1 MKKNYLS
8 ILMVGAL
15 FVSGCTNADYDL
27 SDIDTTA
34 RFNVNGL
41 VVPMNIDNVT
51 LKSVLDLKE
60 TSKVKET
67 PSGYAIQED
76 GTFESDAIKV
86 PSFSTSV
93 PQIDPIE
100 ASINIHVANGV
111 KATEP
116 ASVPIAYYE
125 LPTKSTS
132 FTIST
137 DKVPEQVMDIYD
149 VKVDAKAK
157 CNIQISGLSDVL
169 KKVRFN
175 GIQLQL
181 LKGFHLSYLEING
194 KSKDES
200 ETDYLSSYNP
210 QTGILDLSSE
220 EIETENGHINIS
232 ISISSINADEA
243 GLEFSNPHFS
253 ISCECKLLEGGKVSV
268 CKEDFKKISE
278 INSLPTSIGYKC
290 NFDVSEVDVK
300 SFSGK
305 IKYDVTGLNIAPVN
319 LNDLPDLLSQPETD
333 VRITNPQIY
342 IKLNNPLIQEG
353 YSLSAQ
359 TGFTLTANRPDE
371 APQNYSLDE
380 GELVVAD
387 DADNSFVLSPI
398 DPEAS
403 VKADLD
409 RTDAQHIGF
418 KSLSDICSGKGLP
431 KSISVTADDPQ
442 IPEQEVYDFRLGE
455 TFNPVKG
462 NYLFFAPLNLKP
474 GTFISYADSIDG
486 WNDEDVDGITI
497 EKLSLDM
504 NVTTDV
510 SLDMNL
516 TVYPIVIRNG
526 KPVIDYSIAGKAHIP
541 ASASSS
547 PVTAILEGTITHLD
561 GVYISAT
568 LESKQAGKT
577 LSPDMHIN
585 LSGLKATVTG
595 YYDKEL

>member
-15 FVSGCTNADYDL
+15 FISGCTNADYDL

-60 TSKVKET
+60 TSKVKEIN
-67 PSGYAIQED
+67 GEYAIVEN
-76 GTFESDAIKV
+76 GTFKSDVIKV
-86 PSFSTSV
+86 QTFSTNAPS
-93 PQIDPIE
+93 INPIE
-100 ASINIHVANGV
+100 AAMNLQQFTGV
-111 KATEP
+111 KSTEP
-116 ASVPIAYYE
+116 TSMPLAYYP
-125 LPTKSTS
+125 LPDEMTY

-137 DKVPEQVMDIYD
+137 DKVPKEIKDITD
-149 VKVDAKAK
+149 VKVDATASCK
-157 CNIQISGLSDVL
+157 IQVNGLSNFL
-169 KKVRFN
+169 KQIRFEN
-175 GIQLQL
+175 VKLQII
-181 LKGFHLSYLEING
+181 KGFTLTKIEING
-194 KSKDES
+194 ES
-200 ETDYLSSYNP
+200 YPVTSYDP
-210 QTGILDLSSE
+210 ATGILDLSAK
-220 EIETENGHINIS
+220 NITTQQGVATVS
-232 ISISSINADEA
+232 FTIAGINAAQA
-243 GLEFSNPHFS
+243 GLRFSNPYFS
-253 ISCECKLLEGGKVSV
+253 IYSECCAIDGIVSV
-268 CKEDFKKISE
+268 YEEDLKSISE
-278 INSLPTSIGYKC
+278 ITSLPSS
-290 NFDVSEVDVK
+290 VSYRCDFNVSQINVK

-305 IKYDVTGLNIAPVN
+305 IAYPVSGFNIDPVR
-319 LNDLPDLLSQPETD
+319 LNDIPDLLNQPETD
-333 VRITNPQIY
+333 IRITNPQIY
-342 IKLNNPLIQEG
+342 LQCNNPLIQQG
-353 YSLSAQ
+353 YPLKAT
-359 TGFTLTANRPDE
+359 TGFTLTANRPNEEPKD
-371 APQNYSLDE
+371 YSLDN
-380 GELVVAD
+380 GQLIVAD
-387 DADNSFVLSPI
+387 KADNSFVISPTDPKEKAYPGREGATHVGFSDLSN
-398 DPEAS
+398 
-403 VKADLD
+403 V
-409 RTDAQHIGF
+409 F
-418 KSLSDICSGKGLP
+418 SGNGLP
-431 KSISVTADDPQ
+431 KTINVTAVDPQ
-442 IPEQEVYDFRLGE
+442 LPEQDVTDFRLGNS
-455 TFNPVKG
+455 FNPVTG
-462 NYLFFAPLNLKP
+462 NYLFYAPLNLKT

-497 EKLSLDM
+497 EKLSIDM

-526 KPVIDYSIAGKAHIP
+526 KPIIDYSIAGKAHIP